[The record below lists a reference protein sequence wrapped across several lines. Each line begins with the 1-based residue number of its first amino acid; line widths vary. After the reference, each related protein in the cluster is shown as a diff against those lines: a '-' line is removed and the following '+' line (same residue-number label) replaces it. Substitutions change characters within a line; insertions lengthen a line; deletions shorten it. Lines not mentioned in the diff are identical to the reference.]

1 VEQPPKQ
8 VPVTSSTASTEKERA
23 EPAVLAI
30 MRALSR
36 RATPSEQPA
45 PGIERALDIGL
56 GPVLA
61 HVGTHAGVTLDP
73 LFTDRIRASDLTA
86 RALTAALAAR
96 CQGAVSNR
104 VSAKP

>member
-1 VEQPPKQ
+1 
-8 VPVTSSTASTEKERA
+8 
-23 EPAVLAI
+23 

-36 RATPSEQPA
+36 RATPSKQPA

-61 HVGTHAGVTLDP
+61 HVGGHAGATLDP

-86 RALTAALAAR
+86 RALTAAKYDTLSELLIAAR
-96 CQGAVSNR
+96 SLECRVVLLTGAATALR
-104 VSAKP
+104 Y